1 MEHLWS
7 QAGATGSSRRNFN
20 ALPGM
25 RMTCKQLLP
34 VATGCGGERLV
45 IRTTASL
52 LPYFLRVSWPIDE
65 FPWLIVP
72 ARQDAGTL

>member
-1 MEHLWS
+1 
-7 QAGATGSSRRNFN
+7 
-20 ALPGM
+20 
-25 RMTCKQLLP
+25 MTCKQLLP

-45 IRTTASL
+45 VKTTASL